1 VISEIEGGESISI
14 MGRKATSVG
23 QNGAK
28 GVMKIFDKGLQVQ
41 DPAVPLKRP
50 TLQGLKGPKGRRPK

>member
-41 DPAVPLKRP
+41 DLAGPLKR
-50 TLQGLKGPKGRRPK
+50 TNSQGLKGLKGRRPK